1 MKNSFWLFLFLCL
14 SLSLLSVPV
23 TSVLH
28 TLRYFYTASSD
39 VSNFPEFIS
48 VGYVDDVQIIHYD
61 SNSRT
66 AVPKQDWMKDITDQQ
81 FWERETRRAVEDQQR
96 LKHNLENAKQRFNQ
110 TGGVHIVQYM
120 YGCEWDDE
128 TGDVDGHEQDGYDGE
143 DFLSLDLKSETWI
156 AAKQQAFITKQKL
169 DHDMAMMS
177 YNKHYYTQIC
187 PEWLKKYVNAG
198 RSSLMRTDLPSI
210 KLLQRTPSSPVTCHA
225 TGFYPRYAVMFW
237 RKDQEE
243 VFEGVDHGEILP
255 NHDGSFQMSVDLS
268 ISLIRAE
275 DWSRYDCVFQLKG
288 VEEDL
293 TVTLDKSVILSNWR
307 KSDGDI
313 VGVVGVVV
321 GGLLLLLLLMA
332 IAGFFLWRKSCP
344 GVKKGFFGHSEEKKV
359 KNPNIQRQVSEE
371 IKPPVETT
379 DSPLMNDVKVLTV
392 ISRSSVRSV
401 SSEESVSSFGSDT
414 PLIKS

>member
-1 MKNSFWLFLFLCL
+1 MNSSFWLFLFLCL

-96 LKHNLENAKQRFNQ
+96 FKHNLENAKQRFNQ
-110 TGGVHIVQYM
+110 TGGVHVYQRIS
-120 YGCEWDDE
+120 GCEWDDE
-128 TGDVDGHEQDGYDGE
+128 TGDVDGYCQDGYDGE
-143 DFLSLDLKSETWI
+143 DFISLDLKSETWI
-156 AAKQQAFITKQKL
+156 AAKQQAFITKDKW
-169 DHDMAMMS
+169 DSDKAMMS
-177 YNKHYYTQIC
+177 YYKYYYTKDC
-187 PEWLKKYVNAG
+187 PEWLKEYLNAG

-210 KLLQRTPSSPVTCHA
+210 KLLQKTPSSPVTCHA

-243 VFEGVDHGEILP
+243 VFEGEDHGEMLP
-255 NHDGSFQMSVDLS
+255 NHDGSFQMSVDLN

-307 KSDGDI
+307 KSDGGERLTDFTLRADSHKAASHCCCCCCCCC
-313 VGVVGVVV
+313 VGVVAAAVV
-321 GGLLLLLLLMA
+321 GGLLLLLLLLLLLS
-332 IAGFFLWRKSCP
+332 ITGFFLWRK
-344 GVKKGFFGHSEEKKV
+344 
-359 KNPNIQRQVSEE
+359 
-371 IKPPVETT
+371 
-379 DSPLMNDVKVLTV
+379 
-392 ISRSSVRSV
+392 RSAA
-401 SSEESVSSFGSDT
+401 SDT
-414 PLIKS
+414 SSSSASEMRTEYITKWTK

>member
-1 MKNSFWLFLFLCL
+1 MNTFIFVFLLGT
-14 SLSLLSVPV
+14 PGV
-23 TSVLH
+23 TAVLH
-28 TLRYFYTASSD
+28 TLRYFYTGSSD
-39 VSNFPEFIS
+39 VPNFPEFVA

-81 FWERETRRAVEDQQR
+81 YWEGQTSNLMGDQQAF
-96 LKHNLENAKQRFNQ
+96 KVNIETAKQRFNQ
-110 TGGVHIVQYM
+110 TGGVHIVQFM
-120 YGCEWDDE
+120 SGCEWDDE
-128 TGDVDGHEQDGYDGE
+128 TGDVDGYRQYGYDGE
-143 DFLSLDLKSETWI
+143 DFLVLDLKSETYV
-156 AAKQQAFITKQKL
+156 AAKQQAFITKLKW
-169 DHDMAMMS
+169 DSNKAMIS
-177 YNKHYYTQIC
+177 FYKYYHTQLC

-243 VFEGVDHGEILP
+243 EVFEGVDHGEMLP
-255 NHDGSFQMSVDLS
+255 NHDGSFQMSVDLN

-307 KSDGDI
+307 KSDGGERLTDFTLRADSHKAASHCCCCCCCCCC
-313 VGVVGVVV
+313 VGLVAAAVV
-321 GGLLLLLLLMA
+321 GGLLLLLLLLLS
-332 IAGFFLWRKSCP
+332 IVGFFLWRKRSA
-344 GVKKGFFGHSEEKKV
+344 GFKRTNTSDTSSSSASEMRTGTSEE
-359 KNPNIQRQVSEE
+359 QRGM
-371 IKPPVETT
+371 ITPP
-379 DSPLMNDVKVLTV
+379 
-392 ISRSSVRSV
+392 SS
-401 SSEESVSSFGSDT
+401 
-414 PLIKS
+414 